1 MDYKIILRC
10 SEITNSITSPLSHS
24 FRLSRSQQ
32 QVFGWGVREFL
43 GPKKKLGEMGGMKFD
58 EQVGYINLCL
68 VVSQIPL
75 QRLVANYCGLVD
87 DILT

>member
-1 MDYKIILRC
+1 
-10 SEITNSITSPLSHS
+10 
-24 FRLSRSQQ
+24 
-32 QVFGWGVREFL
+32 
-43 GPKKKLGEMGGMKFD
+43 MKFD

-87 DILT
+87 DILTYQDSLPCRRQVRNKLATSQSTGKLLADVSNEFWA